1 MASLLGATLLVLLAV
16 TSLQYFGSQNDAKA
30 STATGSQNAATVN
43 GAGEALNKS
52 VEISGLR
59 LATTWTG
66 KQQVRFLI
74 VNHSDRDLSGVT
86 VQVAVRSSDLAP
98 GAAPILLIHA
108 PLGSLGPY
116 QSKEIRTDLDS
127 GLPASALSDWQSL
140 RTEVQVT
147 RSE

>member
-1 MASLLGATLLVLLAV
+1 MLVLLAV
-16 TSLQYFGSQNDAKA
+16 AALQYFGGKNDAKA
-30 STATGSQNAATVN
+30 STDAASQSAATTN
-43 GAGEALNKS
+43 SAREALNKT

-74 VNHSDRDLSGVT
+74 VNHSDHDLSGVT
-86 VQVAVRSSDLAP
+86 VQVAVRSSDLAA
-98 GAAPILLIHA
+98 GSAPILLIQA
-108 PLGSLGPY
+108 PLHSLGPY

-127 GLPASALSDWQSL
+127 GVPVSALSDWQSL

-147 RSE
+147 RGE